1 MFVGKIMLL
10 VSEINI
16 NVDIKFYNK
25 HVDGTYSISFCLL

>member
-25 HVDGTYSISFCLL
+25 YVDGTYSISFCLL